1 MEHVKIRRILVIVR
15 TRSKLVQ
22 KIHCDL
28 FLRMSKGAHITVV
41 AGLYPARVTLA
52 ELHFVF
58 FGMIK
63 LLHSIMCS

>member
-1 MEHVKIRRILVIVR
+1 VL
-15 TRSKLVQ
+15 